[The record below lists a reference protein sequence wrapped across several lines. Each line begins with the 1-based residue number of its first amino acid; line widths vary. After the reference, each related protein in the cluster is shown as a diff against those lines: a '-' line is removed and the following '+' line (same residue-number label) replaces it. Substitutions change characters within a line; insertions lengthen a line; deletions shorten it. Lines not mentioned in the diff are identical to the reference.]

1 MCLCYI
7 HICRSIHVHIMQ
19 VIFGQRVKFTSMK
32 SREPT
37 RWNTCFHISFS
48 GNNLGTIATVLNVV
62 LTLTFGDLK
71 FKFLQTGLFQTFSVV
86 VTILF
91 QDIVL
96 NVWSL
101 LFQNSI
107 SYQDKCV
114 EFFWTQTIQTT
125 VPDYFKQLCSQKLFT
140 FLSIWSNLNK
150 ICVHILEN
158 TLCQIFKS
166 NKLMFFISYFVF
178 CILGL
183 ESYYSS

>member
-1 MCLCYI
+1 MCLYYI
-7 HICRSIHVHIMQ
+7 HICRSIHVHILE
-19 VIFGQRVKFTSMK
+19 VTFGSRVKFTNMK

-37 RWNTCFHISFS
+37 KWNTCFHISFS

-71 FKFLQTGLFQTFSVV
+71 LKFLHTGLFQTFFVV

-96 NVWSL
+96 NIWSL

-107 SYQDKCV
+107 SYQDKCM
-114 EFFWTQTIQTT
+114 EFFLTQAIQMA
-125 VPDYFKQLCSQKLFT
+125 VLDYFKQLCSQKPFN

-150 ICVHILEN
+150 ICIHILEN
-158 TLCQIFKS
+158 TLCQNF
-166 NKLMFFISYFVF
+166 
-178 CILGL
+178 
-183 ESYYSS
+183 